1 MIEEAHRAVVF
12 AVGVVCCCCCC
23 CCCCRCCCCCCAS
36 LLGDA
41 LLAGLLRRRL
51 AQRGGGTPA
60 GQLPLFLLLLS
71 ERQQFSVFVGIGLGL
86 GDTRALLGLDA
97 SGALK
102 DDRRDEALDLGSFRL
117 RLLLSFLQLQRPP
130 DDVLSD
136 IVIFVEVEQLADF
149 ARPLGSQAARN
160 RRVGQS
166 WNIGVALLHDDEV
179 ENGQIRVDDTSSD
192 APAMTLSRAPGSVA
206 GVLGAEEKADA
217 TVGQHSLHHRE
228 SLLVISAADAEN
240 VALPLIPERVA
251 GDFLRH
257 LLVEEDAEFA
267 VILDLD
273 QLLASR
279 RRIGN
284 V

>member
-1 MIEEAHRAVVF
+1 MIEEAHRVVD
-12 AVGVVCCCCCC
+12 VG
-23 CCCCRCCCCCCAS
+23 CCCCCCAS

-41 LLAGLLRRRL
+41 LLAGLLRCRL

-206 GVLGAEEKADA
+206 GVHGAEEKADA

>member
-1 MIEEAHRAVVF
+1 MLRC
-12 AVGVVCCCCCC
+12 GCCCCCC
-23 CCCCRCCCCCCAS
+23 CCCCFAS

-51 AQRGGGTPA
+51 AQRGGRTPA
-60 GQLPLFLLLLS
+60 GQLALFLLLLS

-149 ARPLGSQAARN
+149 ARSLGSQAARN

-166 WNIGVALLHDDEV
+166 WNISVALLHDDEV

-206 GVLGAEEKADA
+206 GVHGAEEKADA

-228 SLLVISAADAEN
+228 SLLVIAAADAEN
-240 VALPLIPERVA
+240 VALPLVPERVA

>member
-1 MIEEAHRAVVF
+1 MLRWPVATSDDRESTSRCC
-12 AVGVVCCCCCC
+12 GCCYCCCCCF
-23 CCCCRCCCCCCAS
+23 AS

-51 AQRGGGTPA
+51 AQRGGRTPA
-60 GQLPLFLLLLS
+60 GQLALFLLLLS

-149 ARPLGSQAARN
+149 ARSLGSQAARN

-166 WNIGVALLHDDEV
+166 WNISVALLHDDEV

-206 GVLGAEEKADA
+206 GVHGAEEKADA

-228 SLLVISAADAEN
+228 SLLVIAAADAEN
-240 VALPLIPERVA
+240 VALPLVPERVA